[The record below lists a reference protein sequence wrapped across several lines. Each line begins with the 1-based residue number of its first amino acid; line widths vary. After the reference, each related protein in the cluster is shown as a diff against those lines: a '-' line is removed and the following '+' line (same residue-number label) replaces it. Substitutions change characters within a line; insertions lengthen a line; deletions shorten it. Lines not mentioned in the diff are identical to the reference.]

1 MTNDRPDSIWSRT
14 FALLCLAEFLGYAQH
29 FILQPTFPLY
39 ITHLGGSPFV
49 VGIVIAAFGVTSV
62 LFRPLIGY
70 WVDRWSETGVMI
82 LGLLTQALSISL
94 CFLPFVSATIVSN
107 GLRGIGW
114 AGMNTG
120 GYSLLASS
128 APVARRGEASGY
140 YGGVQSSATILF
152 PAVALWIIDAP
163 FGGFYVAFVVAMTLA
178 LIGAGAG
185 AALSRE
191 TASAVPKVHADSSE
205 SWWRGFFNVFD
216 RNVVLAVGLLFVLHV
231 SLPCF
236 TSFVVLYARDLAI
249 GHFGWYF
256 VVTGVTSMLARP
268 LLGRLSDKIGC
279 GRSLIVAFALQCA
292 ALLMMP
298 LVNNLGGVMLGG
310 ALYFM
315 GAAIGGARI
324 LALAME
330 KAPAERRGRAM
341 ASFTV
346 AFPLSNGVGALLNGL
361 VVDLAGY
368 AWMFITAAILC
379 ATGLVLTAKNWTSL
393 K

>member
-163 FGGFYVAFVVAMTLA
+163 FGGFHVAFVVAMTLA

-185 AALSRE
+185 ACSIARNRFR
-191 TASAVPKVHADSSE
+191 SSE
-205 SWWRGFFNVFD
+205 SSRRFFGIVVAWVLQRVRSQCRASGGAVVCPACVPSLFHQLRGSVCP
-216 RNVVLAVGLLFVLHV
+216 R
-231 SLPCF
+231 SR
-236 TSFVVLYARDLAI
+236 Y
-249 GHFGWYF
+249 
-256 VVTGVTSMLARP
+256 RP
-268 LLGRLSDKIGC
+268 L
-279 GRSLIVAFALQCA
+279 
-292 ALLMMP
+292 
-298 LVNNLGGVMLGG
+298 
-310 ALYFM
+310 
-315 GAAIGGARI
+315 
-324 LALAME
+324 
-330 KAPAERRGRAM
+330 
-341 ASFTV
+341 
-346 AFPLSNGVGALLNGL
+346 
-361 VVDLAGY
+361 
-368 AWMFITAAILC
+368 W
-379 ATGLVLTAKNWTSL
+379 LVLRCNRRH
-393 K
+393 